1 MHASSAAAMQA
12 AAGMAA
18 FQNPMNP
25 SAIGSHGSFYSFLIQ

>member
-25 SAIGSHGSFYSFLIQ
+25 SHSLFLF